1 MNMKKENGVSLIT
14 LIITIIVVI
23 ILTTIAMQTTSD
35 TPDEANITKYK
46 QEMKNVQ
53 TGIDVRKV
61 KNAANG
67 TSEEKLNAGF
77 KKVKLENA
85 PEEFASF
92 GEYYEDVTG
101 YMVDLEELNYLD
113 ANFGHA
119 YNDYESG
126 DTLEFGNKECDVFVY
141 DANFIVYYVKGM
153 KYDGSMNYTLD

>member
-1 MNMKKENGVSLIT
+1 MKKQNGISLIT
-14 LIITIIVVI
+14 LIITIIVII

-46 QEMKNVQ
+46 QEMKNIQ

-67 TSEEKLNAGF
+67 SSEEKLNVGF
-77 KKVKLENA
+77 DKVKLKNA

-101 YMVDLEELNYLD
+101 YMVDLEELDYLD
-113 ANFGHA
+113 ADFGHA
-119 YNDYESG
+119 YNNYESG
-126 DTLEFGNKECDVFVY
+126 DTLEFGNKEFDVFVY
-141 DANFIVYYVKGM
+141 DANFKVFYVKGIN
-153 KYDGSMNYTLD
+153 YGGSMNYTLD